1 MKRRTLCGMSFRL
14 PIAIAGMAVLGLS
27 VLHAEAIPV
36 PGGGVELQ
44 FTTTP
49 SEALRGVATDWLKR
63 SAKAAAAYYGTFPV
77 RRAVVRITP
86 RDGRKPRAGQ
96 AFGWNGPLITISL
109 GRDATGDDLADDWLL
124 THEMLHLGF
133 PSLQERHHWLEEGIA
148 TYVEPVARARAGL
161 LSPERAW
168 SDLVDGLPQGQ
179 PEAGD
184 RGLDVTHTW
193 GRTYWGGALFC
204 LRADVEI
211 RKRTGNRKGLEH
223 ALRAIRADGGT
234 IEVVWPIDRVL
245 SVGDRATGV
254 PVLRKL
260 YDEMKAKPVT
270 IDLDALSH
278 QLGIRRRGRIIT
290 FDDSAPLSAIRR
302 AITQPAAATNN

>member
-1 MKRRTLCGMSFRL
+1 MSIRL
-14 PIAIAGMAVLGLS
+14 PIAIAGAAVLGLS
-27 VLHAEAIPV
+27 PVVRAEVIPV
-36 PGGGVELQ
+36 PGGSVDLQ
-44 FTTTP
+44 FTSTP
-49 SEALRGVATDWLKR
+49 SESLRGVATDWLKR
-63 SAKAAAAYYGTFPV
+63 SAKAAATYYGTFPA
-77 RRAVVRITP
+77 RRAIVKITP

-96 AFGWNGPLITISL
+96 AFGGNGPLITISL
-109 GRDATGDDLADDWLL
+109 GRDAERADLADDWRL
-124 THEMLHLGF
+124 THETLHLGF
-133 PSLQERHHWLEEGIA
+133 PSLKGRHHWLEEGMA

-168 SDLVDGLPQGQ
+168 SDLVNGLPQGQ

-204 LRADVEI
+204 LCADVEI

-223 ALRAIRADGGT
+223 ALRAIREDGGT
-234 IEVVWPIDRVL
+234 IELEWPIDRVL

-254 PVLRKL
+254 PVLREL

-270 IDLDALSH
+270 IDLDALWQ
-278 QLGIRRRGRIIT
+278 QLGIRRRGRPIT
-290 FDDSAPLSAIRR
+290 FDDTAPLSAIRG
-302 AITQPAAATNN
+302 AIMQPVGTMLIH